1 MPMPDFEILG
11 RLAAAAAPSE
21 EEVDAARNARDFAED
36 ASGTLEARRLPHP
49 VPELTD
55 AQVCALAS
63 DEACLKVIEFEVTS
77 EQVYRR
83 KYELPIAPAGAS
95 GITIG
100 IGYDVGWNTPPGVRR
115 DLEGLIPVDDIETL
129 TRACGVRGNEARQ
142 RLAEF
147 RRIRVP
153 WEAAVEV
160 FRRATMPRFGRD
172 VLRTFPNAVELKGHC
187 FGALL
192 SLVYNRGSSLDGDS
206 RREMLAIGDLMAE
219 RRWSAVPAEFRK
231 MQRLWHGKPGLT
243 GVVKRRE
250 AEALLFERGLK
261 LMEAPREAVGGGDGA
276 LERRVP
282 ADPAAIE
289 GDGYY
294 YKEIDE
300 SREALESV
308 DPAWKKVIWPP
319 YEQAPDYSHIPDRS
333 FAGTSFLFGPREL
346 ELLIEA
352 NGFQP
357 AREHGRI
364 VFALRGAQL
373 LQSLGQSAVVDR
385 QENRAALTLCECKPD
400 HNTLRCVIGVYDI
413 ELGRMHGYQSS
424 TVPNPKAVASHV
436 AGGSPSNMML
446 TGCYQFEV
454 GWHLP
459 SKEDRKIPG
468 CLIENGRHKAV
479 LRTRNDYVYE
489 LTDVVHDNTPG
500 DNVHPA
506 KSEGPFPFSSWG
518 CLVLKGSISPSI
530 GGVRETVQHTGEW
543 ARFRKML
550 GLPDQGTGGH
560 GRRFDVILLTG
571 LDAAIAAHALARDLD
586 PGGEVVRKQLYR
598 LRQGSQGW
606 RVAILK
612 RGLGL
617 PAGERFDAG
626 VAAKLAEK
634 QRAAAGK
641 VDAIYSPASDDAFGF
656 GVFSSSGPVAMLE
669 RRGAAHEGLADAR
682 QLEQDRL
689 AFELGAQFR
698 ASRGG
703 ARPDS
708 DDVQLEGLGRAILD
722 LGSKALV
729 ATGNA
734 LIREA
739 ELVLR
744 DYACARGSLGR
755 LVDRD
760 GIKQRIDDAAKT
772 GLGHLKHLLVV
783 LLQQAS
789 FSFAPQRTLEW
800 LVGFVLD
807 EIVRPHSVGG
817 AVVQRIDG
825 GVKALCDAWGDRI
838 GAVYGDADHAA
849 PGPEPEAPTSPRS
862 SPAPSTEHE
871 EASRLLGMVE
881 REARGDSP
889 NVKGV
894 RHYIRELRDHLR
906 EKNITLSPQEAQRF
920 LDILCDSRFMEQI
933 AGAVGRDPYA
943 IMAEIEDAL
952 GKPPIDKPT
961 VEARVRSL
969 YDVLGDARLKL
980 DTDRIERT
988 LTALRGGRFTEQVA
1002 GLSDRV
1008 LTRDSDGAL
1017 LGRVSPHY
1025 GLALIDGQRI
1035 VAGIEVLRA
1044 ALHQGRLTAQSTNEI
1059 YGNLGRAYK
1068 QVYVNHVRSSSDAL
1082 ALKETLG
1089 PQLLRAIECYGRIY
1103 DQARPVETHW
1113 PGINLV
1119 ALAKRAERDGI
1130 AVASRAA
1137 PDDLARALIAALKPG
1152 AEAADDHFQL
1162 ATLGEAYL
1170 AVGDVASAAKYYASF
1185 AGHAKTDAFA
1195 LNSAI
1200 RQLEEVWCLEAGRAG
1215 ASSVLLGL
1223 KAALAQREDGRIILS
1238 ATERKAIAGAQ
1249 SVENQEH
1256 FESRTKDGKYMA
1268 LHYLKS
1274 IVFTGMAVAAVK
1286 ERGAASAEGAGETVG
1301 TGFLVD
1307 GAEFGLE
1314 GGRSYLLTNAH
1325 VIWDPKL
1332 NPEQGHENM
1341 ALEPDA
1347 AEIVFESGDG
1357 DGKPYRCA
1365 EVAWQS
1371 RSALHDAALV
1381 ALDRP
1386 VAGIKPLGLA
1396 PANTQLI
1403 PDDGSGKRGTVLAVV
1418 GHPEGGPLQIGFSG
1432 SLEDINARLV
1442 DKGPKASSRDP
1453 EYLHYTAPTEPGNSG
1468 SPVLETRNWKV
1479 VGLHHAG
1486 FSESGRPR
1494 LGGKAGTNLANEGI
1508 WVESIRTA
1516 AREARRKTRRGWP
1529 GG

>member
-1 MPMPDFEILG
+1 MPDFEILG

-21 EEVDAARNARDFAED
+21 EEVDEARNARDYAED
-36 ASGTLEARRLPHP
+36 AAATLEARKLAHP
-49 VPELTD
+49 VPELTP

-100 IGYDVGWNTPPGVRR
+100 IGYDVGWNTPPDVRS
-115 DLEGLIPVDDIETL
+115 DLEGLVPVDDIEAL
-129 TRACGVRGNEARQ
+129 TRACGVRGDDARQ
-142 RLAEF
+142 RLPEF

-192 SLVYNRGSSLDGDS
+192 SLVYNRGSGLDGDS
-206 RREMLAIGDLMAE
+206 RREMRAIRDLTAE
-219 RRWSAVPAEFRK
+219 RRWREVPAELRK
-231 MQRLWHGKPGLT
+231 MKRLWEGKPGLT

-250 AEALLFERGLK
+250 AEAVLFERGIE
-261 LMEAPREAVGGGDGA
+261 LMEAGAEVAGGGEGA
-276 LERRVP
+276 LERRAP
-282 ADPAAIE
+282 ADPAAVE

-333 FAGTSFLFGPREL
+333 LAGTAFRFGPREL

-352 NGFQP
+352 NGFLP

-385 QENRAALTLCECKPD
+385 QENREALTLCEGKPD
-400 HNTLRCVIGVYDI
+400 HNALRCVIGVYDI

-479 LRTRNDYVYE
+479 LRTRNDHVYE

-530 GGVRETVQHTGEW
+530 GGIRETVQHTGEW

-550 GLPDQGTGGH
+550 GLPDQGTGSH
-560 GRRFDVILLTG
+560 GRKLDVVLLTG
-571 LDAAIAAHALARDLD
+571 LDAAIAAHALGRGLD
-586 PGGEVVRKQLYR
+586 PAGEVVRKQLYR

-626 VAAKLAEK
+626 VAAGLAEK

-641 VDAIYSPASDDAFGF
+641 VDAIYSPASDEAFGF
-656 GVFSSSGPVAMLE
+656 GVFSSPGPVALLE
-669 RRGAAHEGLADAR
+669 RRGAAQEGLADAR
-682 QLEQDRL
+682 QLEHNRL
-689 AFELGAQFR
+689 AFELGAQYR

-703 ARPDS
+703 ARVDG

-729 ATGNA
+729 VTGNA

-744 DYACARGSLGR
+744 DYACAQGNIGR

-807 EIVRPHSVGG
+807 EIVRPHAVGG

-825 GVKALCDAWGDRI
+825 GVKALCDAWGERI
-838 GAVYGDADHAA
+838 GAVYGEAGHAA
-849 PGPEPEAPTSPRS
+849 SGPEPAAPASPGS
-862 SPAPSTEHE
+862 LPAQAPAAEQE
-871 EASRLLGMVE
+871 EASRLLSLVE

-920 LDILCDSRFMEQI
+920 LDVLCDSRFMEQL

-943 IMAEIEDAL
+943 VMAEIEDAL
-952 GKPPIDKPT
+952 GKTPIDKPT

-969 YDVLGDARLKL
+969 CDVLSDARLKL
-980 DTDRIERT
+980 DTDRIEKT
-988 LTALRGGRFTEQVA
+988 LEALRGGRFNDQVA
-1002 GLSDRV
+1002 GLADRV
-1008 LTRDSDGAL
+1008 LTRDSDAAL
-1017 LGRVSPHY
+1017 LGRVSRYY
-1025 GLALIDGQRI
+1025 GLALIDSQRI

-1044 ALHQGRLTAQSTNEI
+1044 ALHQGRLTANSTAEI

-1068 QVYVNHVRSSSDAL
+1068 QIYVNHVRSPSDAL
-1082 ALKETLG
+1082 ALKETQG

-1103 DQARPVETHW
+1103 DQARLAETHW
-1113 PGINLV
+1113 HGINLV
-1119 ALAKRAERDGI
+1119 ALAKRAEKDGI
-1130 AVASRAA
+1130 AVPSRGA
-1137 PDDLARALIAALKPG
+1137 PDDLARALIAALEPG
-1152 AEAADDHFQL
+1152 AEASDDHFQL
-1162 ATLGEAYL
+1162 ATLGEAHL
-1170 AVGDVASAAKYYASF
+1170 AIGDIGNAAKHYASF

-1195 LNSAI
+1195 LNSAV
-1200 RQLEEVWCLEAGRAG
+1200 RQLEEVWRLEAGRAG
-1215 ASSVLLGL
+1215 AASILIGL
-1223 KAALAQREDGRIILS
+1223 KAALAHKEDGRITLS
-1238 ATERKAIAGAQ
+1238 ATERQAIAGAR

-1256 FESRTKDGKYMA
+1256 FERKTTGGRYVP
-1268 LHYLKS
+1268 LQYLKS
-1274 IVFTGMAVAAVK
+1274 IVFTGMAVAAIK
-1286 ERGAASAEGAGETVG
+1286 DRGAGTGSGGGTGETVG

-1307 GAEFGLE
+1307 GADLGLE

-1325 VIWDPKL
+1325 VLWDPKL
-1332 NPEQGHENM
+1332 NPEQGQEDM
-1341 ALEPDA
+1341 ALEPGA
-1347 AEIVFESGDG
+1347 ADIVFEGGDG
-1357 DGKPYRCA
+1357 DDSKPYRCG
-1365 EVAWQS
+1365 EVIWQS

-1386 VAGIKPLGLA
+1386 VAGIKPLNLA
-1396 PANTQLI
+1396 PANTQLV
-1403 PDDGSGKRGTVLAVV
+1403 PDDGSGKRGTALAVV
-1418 GHPEGGPLQIGFSG
+1418 GHPEGGPLQIGLTG
-1432 SLEDINARLV
+1432 SLEDISARLV

-1468 SPVLETRNWKV
+1468 SPVLETRNWRV

-1486 FSESGRPR
+1486 FPERGHPQ
-1494 LGGKAGTNLANEGI
+1494 LGGKAGTNRANEGI
-1508 WVESIRTA
+1508 WVEIDPH
-1516 AREARRKTRRGWP
+1516 RRA
-1529 GG
+1529 GGAP